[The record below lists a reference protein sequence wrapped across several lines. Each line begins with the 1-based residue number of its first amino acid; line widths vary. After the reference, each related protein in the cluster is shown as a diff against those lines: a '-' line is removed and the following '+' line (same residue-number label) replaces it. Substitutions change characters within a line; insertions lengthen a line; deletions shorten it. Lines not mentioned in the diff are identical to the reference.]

1 MIFAVMGKGRMMM
14 GRCNECL
21 HEIVCEFHHN
31 FNGIDTRF
39 CNYFKNKAD
48 VQEVKHGKW
57 KQIEDSLGWQE
68 VRCAECSVCGE
79 DWIIEEDYSFEDF
92 TEYWR
97 YCPNCGAKMD
107 GGKSG

>member
-1 MIFAVMGKGRMMM
+1 MM

-48 VQEVKHGKW
+48 VQEVKHGYWIKSG
-57 KQIEDSLGWQE
+57 KPHDYDITCSLCGDVGEYGLETEDA
-68 VRCAECSVCGE
+68 VN
-79 DWIIEEDYSFEDF
+79 DY
-92 TEYWR
+92 Y
-97 YCPNCGAKMD
+97 YCTNCGAKMD
-107 GGKSG
+107 GGKNG